1 MFLLVEAGERSLGC
15 ESTQLVEE
23 RGLDLKYM
31 YSYVLL
37 WTWCLCFLLDQL
49 DGAGLRMQETRQLFL
64 PAYL

>member
-37 WTWCLCFLLDQL
+37 WTWCLWFF
-49 DGAGLRMQETRQLFL
+49 A
-64 PAYL
+64 